1 MTLNSGSVS
10 GGTFLSVLKKLFL
23 FCVLAGLTGSCLAD
37 GVPRLEAK
45 KLSLAPTID
54 GVLSPGEWEMA
65 SKVEA
70 LRDRVTGQFPSAEY
84 RTEVYMGYNKEAIF
98 VAFYCHD
105 SEPEKIVGREIQPNS
120 EFRGEDTVT
129 VDLNLFGTRAYDQ
142 LNEFIVNSIGTQTER
157 IAGGRSSKREWRGLW
172 TAKTSKAADGWIC
185 EIAIPWKM
193 LNFPEKKRLDVDL
206 NLIRKQGRTL
216 FEQSLANYRPNPL
229 PELQGVWESVEPPA
243 PPKAKPQF
251 LAYSALDTE
260 GGTVTLRQGLD
271 AKYAFTSSLNGLVS
285 VSPDFR
291 NVEDVIAGND
301 FVRVERFLNDPRPFF
316 QEGSNFFELTD
327 RFSFGR
333 MFYTRRISQF
343 DIGMKTF
350 GLINP
355 KLSVGAM
362 HTSTVEG
369 EKSTVVKFANT
380 ISGTQSQRAFFTST
394 NLGGVVNSSFGGSIN
409 KRWDTVGLS
418 MEVAG
423 EKNAG
428 SKLDTAGS
436 FQVSY
441 NRPTT
446 YLSARYTWV
455 SPEFGPSLG
464 FVPWRDRKGFNFA
477 AMLNRNWRSGIFRDY
492 GIFAIASEYRTYDT
506 NEIQEGGYSISGDL
520 STMSDLGLSLVRT
533 SQTFFGKR
541 DDITGFGLTF
551 NKSNRFKQLGFYTES
566 GTRGDRPSSYYSLN
580 GTFRIGN
587 NFDIGLRQSLLE
599 LDGTDKQT
607 ILSALWQK
615 SNDTTISTRIA
626 TTPGGT
632 NAYLSF
638 RKAGNAGA
646 EYYMI
651 LGDPN
656 ALSTTNRLSLKAIWA
671 F

>member
-1 MTLNSGSVS
+1 M
-10 GGTFLSVLKKLFL
+10 
-23 FCVLAGLTGSCLAD
+23 
-37 GVPRLEAK
+37 
-45 KLSLAPTID
+45 
-54 GVLSPGEWEMA
+54 
-65 SKVEA
+65 
-70 LRDRVTGQFPSAEY
+70 
-84 RTEVYMGYNKEAIF
+84 
-98 VAFYCHD
+98 
-105 SEPEKIVGREIQPNS
+105 
-120 EFRGEDTVT
+120 
-129 VDLNLFGTRAYDQ
+129 
-142 LNEFIVNSIGTQTER
+142 
-157 IAGGRSSKREWRGLW
+157 
-172 TAKTSKAADGWIC
+172 
-185 EIAIPWKM
+185 
-193 LNFPEKKRLDVDL
+193 
-206 NLIRKQGRTL
+206 
-216 FEQSLANYRPNPL
+216 
-229 PELQGVWESVEPPA
+229 
-243 PPKAKPQF
+243 
-251 LAYSALDTE
+251 
-260 GGTVTLRQGLD
+260 
-271 AKYAFTSSLNGLVS
+271 
-285 VSPDFR
+285 
-291 NVEDVIAGND
+291 
-301 FVRVERFLNDPRPFF
+301 RVERFLNDPRPFF

-380 ISGTQSQRAFFTST
+380 ISGTQSQRAFFTTT
-394 NLGGVVNSSFGGSIN
+394 NLGGVENSSFGGSIN

-506 NEIQEGGYSISGDL
+506 NEIQEGGYSFSGDL